1 MRKKY
6 DTDLTDEQ
14 WAEIAPLFVGMRK
27 YKWEKREL
35 LDAVFYLVDSGCKW
49 RQLPH
54 DFPPA
59 FTVHSFYRRAR
70 LSGLW
75 DKILEHMVKVT
86 RKNAGL
92 DENPTV
98 ALVDSQTVQNVSAS
112 EQSGYDAGKK
122 KKGIKR
128 QIVTDK
134 IGCLL
139 AIVTH
144 KANQHDTKIG
154 IWAAAFAFFVYST
167 IKKFCADGGYRKTFI
182 AQVKEYLGLEV
193 EISHKITPHGWQV
206 ISPRW
211 VVERTLAW
219 LNNSRR
225 LSKNYEYS
233 MSSAEAMVKI
243 SHIHTLIKRL

>member
-1 MRKKY
+1 M
-6 DTDLTDEQ
+6 
-14 WAEIAPLFVGMRK
+14 
-27 YKWEKREL
+27 
-35 LDAVFYLVDSGCKW
+35 FYLVDSGCKW
-49 RQLPH
+49 QQLPH

-59 FTVHSFYRRAR
+59 FTVHSFYRRAK

-75 DKILEHMVKVT
+75 DKILQHMVKVI

-92 DENPTV
+92 EEKPTV
-98 ALVDSQTVQNVSAS
+98 ALVDSQSVQNSSAS

-122 KKGIKR
+122 EIHK
-128 QIVTDK
+128 DDN
-134 IGCLL
+134 IGGLL
-139 AIVTH
+139 SIMAH
-144 KANQHDTKIG
+144 KANKHDTKIG
-154 IWAAAFAFFVYST
+154 IEVAMFALFVYST

-193 EISHKITPHGWQV
+193 EISKKITPHGWHV

-211 VVERTLAW
+211 VVERTFAW

-233 MSSAEAMVKI
+233 MSSAESMVKI
-243 SHIHTLIKRL
+243 SHLHTLLKRL